1 MHRFDQTMPPWSLGA
16 QYTRRLKF
24 ASCVTQARRRKRRR
38 IAACR
43 ICASPSLPPWRRSAV
58 CSSTTC
64 GRTARASQTVCKSP
78 SSPSSRTRF
87 ALTHLQTD
95 SLNLSFCGENVW
107 MLFSLCYIVMCLDLY
122 RRYWLV
128 SNCEQNIEIQYTNCW
143 YKNIHRQ

>member
-24 ASCVTQARRRKRRR
+24 ASCVTQARRRKRRL

-43 ICASPSLPPWRRSAV
+43 TCASPSLPPWRRSAV

-95 SLNLSFCGENVW
+95 SLNLSFCGANIS
-107 MLFSLCYIVMCLDLY
+107 MSFFLLCCKVLKKKIWTCIDDIGWSRNTVHQLL
-122 RRYWLV
+122 
-128 SNCEQNIEIQYTNCW
+128 I
-143 YKNIHRQ
+143 